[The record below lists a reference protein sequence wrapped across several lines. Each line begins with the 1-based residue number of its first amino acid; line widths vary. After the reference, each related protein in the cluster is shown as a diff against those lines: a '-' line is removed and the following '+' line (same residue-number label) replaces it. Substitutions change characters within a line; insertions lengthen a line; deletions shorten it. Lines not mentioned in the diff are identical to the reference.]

1 MLLFYSV
8 LSYIFL
14 SYEKN
19 LQKPFF
25 PFNKKKQVL
34 LRGIKKEKVVSKW
47 PFQVYLERKLE
58 SVWSRESRFGIS
70 KHQSRLSF
78 CLYVLIYSDTWSK
91 LQPDEDQRWASS
103 SASVRRYSSC
113 SRRHPQLPWALVEGK
128 SLEHQWGEWG
138 LCGKE
143 GLEVPC
149 ISSWQCG
156 IVTFWVLFG

>member
-78 CLYVLIYSDTWSK
+78 CLYVLIYSDTWSIYSRK
-91 LQPDEDQRWASS
+91 CSYDWCINFQKPVNF
-103 SASVRRYSSC
+103 SATRSC
-113 SRRHPQLPWALVEGK
+113 KQWNDCVETKG
-128 SLEHQWGEWG
+128 SLYIWS
-138 LCGKE
+138 KE
-143 GLEVPC
+143 
-149 ISSWQCG
+149 SK
-156 IVTFWVLFG
+156 